1 MEQTNEP
8 RKSKV
13 DMSPEGIDRRL
24 REVGQ
29 LYELG
34 MSLRKARRLGKIE
47 RSSSERQRDSPSR
60 SS

>member
-1 MEQTNEP
+1 MEKKDPQ
-8 RKSKV
+8 KSKV

-34 MSLRKARRLGKIE
+34 ISLQKARRLGQGCEIV
-47 RSSSERQRDSPSR
+47 S
-60 SS
+60 